1 MFAFRSLTL
10 LSVLLCFCVVV
21 FGAYVRLSDAGLGC
35 PDWPGCYGHLG
46 VPDAHHEVAAAES
59 KYPERPVEAPK
70 AWKEM
75 IHRYLASTLGLL
87 IVALALMSRFMRVEG
102 LPRKLPWFLVGL
114 VIFQGVLGMW
124 TVTWQLKPLAVTG
137 HLLGGMSTLALLVW
151 LWLASGRRPP
161 QDEAQPAPLRE
172 LRSEREAAFSFGDGS
187 ATVAATVPRRESDE
201 QKKVIKP
208 TQRQVFAPRN
218 EIGGLRGFAALAL
231 LCVAAQIFL
240 GGWTS
245 TNYAAL
251 ACPDFPTCHG
261 QWLPEIKA
269 ETVAEAYTL
278 WRGLGIN
285 YEFGVLDNRERVTI
299 HFFHRLG
306 AVVVSAV
313 LLMLGLLLLK
323 SRNSPFWRGYGALL
337 LGALGLQVAVGI
349 LTVKLQLP
357 LLLAAAHNAGAA
369 VLLLTLVGLNYF
381 AWNSQSR

>member
-1 MFAFRSLTL
+1 MFAFRSLNL

-35 PDWPGCYGHLG
+35 PDWPGCYGHIV
-46 VPDAHHEVAAAES
+46 VPDAHHELAAAES
-59 KYPERPVEAPK
+59 KFPQRPVEAPK

-87 IVALALMSRFMRVEG
+87 IVALAIMSRVVRAPGVPK
-102 LPRKLPWFLVGL
+102 LLPWFLVGL

-137 HLLGGMSTLALLVW
+137 HLLGGMSTLSLLVW
-151 LWLASGRRPP
+151 MWLSSGHREEAPP
-161 QDEAQPAPLRE
+161 SRDAAPQRE
-172 LRSEREAAFSFGDGS
+172 LRSEREAAFSIGKES
-187 ATVAATVPRRESDE
+187 AADRAQTPRG
-201 QKKVIKP
+201 
-208 TQRQVFAPRN
+208 FAPRN
-218 EIGGLRGFAALAL
+218 EIGGLRLFAAFAL
-231 LCVAAQIFL
+231 LCVAMQIFL

-261 QWLPEIKA
+261 RWLPDIK
-269 ETVAEAYTL
+269 TSNVTEAYTL

-285 YEFGVLDNRERVTI
+285 YEYGVLDNRERVTI
-299 HFFHRLG
+299 HFFHRVG
-306 AVVVSAV
+306 ALLVTAV
-313 LLMLGLLLLK
+313 LLLLGLSLLS
-323 SRNSPFWRGYGALL
+323 SRNSPFWRAYGVAVIA
-337 LGALGLQVAVGI
+337 ALGLQIAIGI

-369 VLLLTLVGLNYF
+369 ILLLTMVGLNFF
-381 AWNSQSR
+381 AWNSYSR